1 MGNFSLLF
9 TITLSFHNSG
19 SFAFFFYKNPCCCT
33 FASATAFVRKKL
45 FHVHFSHHMYCKY
58 DRPCLKSQIKT
69 CYSLV
74 LMMIKSK

>member
-19 SFAFFFYKNPCCCT
+19 SFAFFFIRIH
-33 FASATAFVRKKL
+33 AVVLLLLQLVRKKL

-69 CYSLV
+69 CYALV